1 MPGGWPR
8 NPDIVFGIGQNLT
21 VRWPRIATRKK
32 LKSGA
37 SRFHWLGLHLVKR
50 TQRPLA
56 IEQSWQE
63 MQWNKILD
71 EYWLKCQINFKKVPF
86 AKWLSA
92 TVVLFDDI
100 QCCLRVANGIWL
112 WWYSMQWKSSLE
124 LMTCVQLEREPT
136 AKYYYWTGL
145 RACATKRCHR
155 CFQIKFVNIEQGEQ
169 NCVVPPSI
177 CYCQHSQRALLWA
190 IGHTPPLPPRGRLG
204 HPPVTIWP
212 RHTSLEEA
220 DKTARSSRHPPAAA
234 SETNKPL
241 RVKLTPAG
249 THSRETTGETRNQ
262 KPQETERSPKKW
274 GNWEGNG

>member
-1 MPGGWPR
+1 MPGGLPR

-71 EYWLKCQINFKKVPF
+71 WNAKLIFKKFPLPNGWVRRWYYLMIF
-86 AKWLSA
+86 N
-92 TVVLFDDI
+92 VVWGLQMVFDCDGI
-100 QCCLRVANGIWL
+100 QCNESPLWNWWL
-112 WWYSMQWKSSLE
+112 ACNW
-124 LMTCVQLEREPT
+124 TEPT
-136 AKYYYWTGL
+136 AKYYNWTGL

-177 CYCQHSQRALLWA
+177 CYCQRSQRALLWA
-190 IGHTPPLPPRGRLG
+190 IGHTPEGSVRSPTGNNLTSSHLTRRGRQN
-204 HPPVTIWP
+204 
-212 RHTSLEEA
+212 
-220 DKTARSSRHPPAAA
+220 RS
-234 SETNKPL
+234 
-241 RVKLTPAG
+241 
-249 THSRETTGETRNQ
+249 
-262 KPQETERSPKKW
+262 
-274 GNWEGNG
+274 

>member
-1 MPGGWPR
+1 MQGHEFDKWSLCISCGRWYAGSWGGKRTKGAFMPGGLPR

-124 LMTCVQLEREPT
+124 LMTCVQLD
-136 AKYYYWTGL
+136 
-145 RACATKRCHR
+145 RAHC
-155 CFQIKFVNIEQGEQ
+155 
-169 NCVVPPSI
+169 
-177 CYCQHSQRALLWA
+177 
-190 IGHTPPLPPRGRLG
+190 
-204 HPPVTIWP
+204 
-212 RHTSLEEA
+212 
-220 DKTARSSRHPPAAA
+220 
-234 SETNKPL
+234 
-241 RVKLTPAG
+241 
-249 THSRETTGETRNQ
+249 
-262 KPQETERSPKKW
+262 
-274 GNWEGNG
+274 